1 MIYLYLKTHN
11 VTGLKYLGKTIS
23 EDPYAYTGS
32 GVYWKKHINKHGYD
46 CTTEILAQSEDP
58 LEIRKLGLEYSDK
71 LNIVE
76 SKEFANLKEEC
87 GDGGWD
93 HINNNKDFYVEKSK
107 KIWENLDEDIKKE
120 INAKKVRY
128 GKSNGMY
135 GSSRQGEENPMF
147 GKTQSQKTRE
157 KISKAKIG
165 KFASDESKE
174 KMSLSH
180 KEYWKNEKLRKKRS
194 EEYKMKGI
202 RPPSHKGLF
211 WWTDGKTSIR
221 ALECPGKEWK
231 RGRK

>member
-76 SKEFANLKEEC
+76 SKE
-87 GDGGWD
+87 
-93 HINNNKDFYVEKSK
+93 
-107 KIWENLDEDIKKE
+107 
-120 INAKKVRY
+120 
-128 GKSNGMY
+128 
-135 GSSRQGEENPMF
+135 
-147 GKTQSQKTRE
+147 
-157 KISKAKIG
+157 
-165 KFASDESKE
+165 
-174 KMSLSH
+174 
-180 KEYWKNEKLRKKRS
+180 YWKNEELRKKRS

-221 ALECPGKEWK
+221 ALECPGEEWK
-231 RGRK
+231 GGRK